1 MHHSLFYNF
10 VRAVPPP
17 KFLTM
22 PAAGLDISDDAVKFV
37 DLAATPKGNR
47 VRLFGRRK
55 LPGGAVEGGEIK
67 KPEAVT
73 ECVRALHADLGIQF
87 VHASLPEEH
96 SYLFHT
102 EVEAALS
109 YDEKRIAIEF
119 HLKENVP
126 LSPEEVVFDFET
138 LPAPAAHRMVPVAV
152 YAYPR
157 AIIEKYLKVLR
168 AAAVTPLSLETEGR
182 ANVRAIVPYASAAT
196 VMLVDVGKRNTI
208 ISIAEGQRL
217 VFTTSVEVSGTS
229 FTEAI
234 QRFLQIS
241 SEEAE
246 RVKAQRGFIKSDENN
261 ELFEALLGS
270 VSNLRDGITKHLTY
284 WRMHGD
290 TVRRE
295 AHGDIQTIYLCGGGA
310 SMPGLQ
316 EYLAATLNV
325 AVEMGNPWVN
335 IAFFEE
341 YIPPILHRDALQ
353 YTTAL
358 GLGLRS
364 LHYAP

>member
-1 MHHSLFYNF
+1 MHHSLFYSF

-37 DLAATPKGNR
+37 ALAATPRGNR

-55 LPGGAVEGGEIK
+55 LPEGAVQKGAIK
-67 KPEAVT
+67 KPEAVSACIRT
-73 ECVRALHADLGIQF
+73 LHSELGIQF

-102 EVEAALS
+102 EVEAKHS
-109 YDEKRIAIEF
+109 YEEKRVAIEF

-126 LSPEEVVFDFET
+126 LSPEEVVFDFEE
-138 LPAPAAHRMVPVAV
+138 LPAPPARRMVPVAV

-157 AIIEKYLKVLR
+157 AIIEQYLEVLR

-182 ANVRAIVPYASAAT
+182 ANVRAIVPYTSDAA
-196 VMLVDVGKRNTI
+196 VMLVDVGKHGSI

-217 VFTTSVEVSGTS
+217 VFTTSVEVSGTM
-229 FTEAI
+229 FTKAI

-241 SEEAE
+241 FEEAE
-246 RVKAQRGFIKSDENN
+246 RVKAERGFIKSDENN

-284 WRMHGD
+284 WQMHG
-290 TVRRE
+290 TAAPRKQHR
-295 AHGDIQTIYLCGGGA
+295 DIQTIYLCGGGA

-316 EYLAATLNV
+316 EYLTATLNV

-335 IAFFEE
+335 VASFEE
-341 YIPPILHRDALQ
+341 YLPPILRRDALR

-364 LHYAP
+364 LHHVP